1 MKRNCDIKI
10 IKASNIKNINIKN
23 KEDYVGMIT
32 MKENEQYFWDYNGC
46 FEKDKFIKPYDCLDW
61 VVIGP
66 TQFSSKNSA
75 SDRKFEG
82 SYKLSEGDLIK
93 LGKIIFL
100 VRKVNTNIKKNE
112 TQKVNGLNNESF
124 SSNSVN
130 NNSNANF
137 NVENSMNEEI
147 AINIYN
153 RKYIYD
159 INDLLQSEKTLNI
172 EKYKNKEKNDNDNKR
187 SNLVN
192 NKLKY
197 INLKLKNIN
206 EKRKEKMLIKCRVCF
221 CEGNFEGKNPLISPC
236 NCTGSVKY
244 IHLNCLRKWLTSKV
258 NMKCSQTNNIY
269 CYTFKSLEC
278 EICKALIPE
287 QVEYR
292 GKFISLLDFKEIEPP
307 YLILQTM
314 NQYNPLNKNLDFNI
328 IFVMSFKIK
337 NFLIIGRANNS
348 DIRLSD
354 ISVSRN
360 HSVISFD
367 NGEFFIDD
375 IGSKFGTLLLIQNNI
390 LFLPYKEISIQTGK
404 CHLVFYLMR
413 TFLGCFKCIKNKIFE
428 NLSYEEYFNINEK
441 KVYLQI
447 MENIKNNNIVDP
459 IEKFN
464 SISDSY
470 NSDNNIND
478 ENENNNN
485 IISDNANNLKIN
497 SLISEKNLVEN
508 SGIDVG
514 KRPTLNINLNDL
526 DNKENNIG
534 NFITK
539 NLCNSLSNENNN
551 VYNSFQRQNESN
563 DMLFH
568 DLNNNTNIKPKNQLN
583 DFINFN
589 LSDIN
594 IINNKRNFRNRKY
607 TTVTNKFYDIIKGNF
622 KFSLINKSKNKYKKN
637 EVTNIKT
644 DNKANEDQK
653 VTINNY

>member
-1 MKRNCDIKI
+1 MKRNNDIKI
-10 IKASNIKNINIKN
+10 IRASNIKNINIKN

-32 MKENEQYFWDYNGC
+32 MKENEQYLWDYNSC
-46 FEKDKFIKPYDCLDW
+46 FEKDKFVKPYDCLDW

-66 TQFSSKNSA
+66 TQFSSKYSA

-112 TQKVNGLNNESF
+112 TQKGNGLNNESF
-124 SSNSVN
+124 TSNSVN

-137 NVENSMNEEI
+137 NVENNMNEEI

-153 RKYIYD
+153 RKYIND
-159 INDLLQSEKTLNI
+159 INDLIQSDKTINI
-172 EKYKNKEKNDNDNKR
+172 DKYKNKEKNDNDNKI
-187 SNLVN
+187 SNSVN
-192 NKLKY
+192 SKLKY
-197 INLKLKNIN
+197 LYLKLKNIN
-206 EKRKEKMLIKCRVCF
+206 EKRKEKMFKCRVCF

-269 CYTFKSLEC
+269 CYSFKSLEC
-278 EICKALIPE
+278 EICKAVIPE
-287 QVEYR
+287 LVEYR

-367 NGEFFIDD
+367 NGEFYIDD

-413 TFLGCFKCIKNKIFE
+413 TCLGCFKCYKNKIFD

-447 MENIKNNNIVDP
+447 LENTKNNNIVDP

-464 SISDSY
+464 SISDY

-478 ENENNNN
+478 DNENNNN
-485 IISDNANNLKIN
+485 ISNNFNNIKIN
-497 SLISEKNLVEN
+497 SLISDKNLIEN
-508 SGIDVG
+508 GGFDVD
-514 KRPTLNINLNDL
+514 KRPTLNINLNEL
-526 DNKENNIG
+526 DNKG

-539 NLCNSLSNENNN
+539 NLCNILSNENNN
-551 VYNSFQRQNESN
+551 IYNSFQRQNESN

-568 DLNNNTNIKPKNQLN
+568 DLNINTNIEQKNKLN
-583 DFINFN
+583 DYINFN

-594 IINNKRNFRNRKY
+594 IINNKRKNKNRKY
-607 TTVTNKFYDIIKGNF
+607 TTATNKFYDIIKAKF
-622 KFSLINKSKNKYKKN
+622 KFSLINKNKSKNKNKKN
-637 EVTNIKT
+637 EITNIKS

-653 VTINNY
+653 ATINNY

>member
-1 MKRNCDIKI
+1 MKRNNDIKI
-10 IKASNIKNINIKN
+10 IRASNIKNINIKN

-32 MKENEQYFWDYNGC
+32 MKGNEQYLWDYNSC
-46 FEKDKFIKPYDCLDW
+46 FEKDKFVKPYDCLDW

-66 TQFSSKNSA
+66 TQFSSKYSA

-112 TQKVNGLNNESF
+112 TQKGNGLNNESF
-124 SSNSVN
+124 TSNSVN

-137 NVENSMNEEI
+137 NVENNMNEEM

-153 RKYIYD
+153 RKYIND
-159 INDLLQSEKTLNI
+159 INDLIQSDKTINI
-172 EKYKNKEKNDNDNKR
+172 EKYKNKEKNDNDNKI
-187 SNLVN
+187 SNSVN
-192 NKLKY
+192 SKLKY
-197 INLKLKNIN
+197 LYLKLKNIN
-206 EKRKEKMLIKCRVCF
+206 EKRKEKMFKCRVCF

-244 IHLNCLRKWLTSKV
+244 IHLNCLRKWLTSKI

-269 CYTFKSLEC
+269 CYSFKSLEC
-278 EICKALIPE
+278 EICKAVIPE
-287 QVEYR
+287 LVEYR

-367 NGEFFIDD
+367 NGEFYIDD

-413 TFLGCFKCIKNKIFE
+413 TCLGCFKCYKNKIFD

-447 MENIKNNNIVDP
+447 LENTKNNNIVDP

-464 SISDSY
+464 SISDY

-478 ENENNNN
+478 DNENNNN
-485 IISDNANNLKIN
+485 ISDNYNNIKIN
-497 SLISEKNLVEN
+497 LLISNKNLIEN
-508 SGIDVG
+508 GGFDVD
-514 KRPTLNINLNDL
+514 KRPTLNINLNEL
-526 DNKENNIG
+526 DNKG
-534 NFITK
+534 NFIIK

-551 VYNSFQRQNESN
+551 IYNSFQRQNESN

-568 DLNNNTNIKPKNQLN
+568 DLNINTNIEQKNKLN
-583 DFINFN
+583 DYINFN

-594 IINNKRNFRNRKY
+594 IINNKRKNKNRKY
-607 TTVTNKFYDIIKGNF
+607 TIVTNKFYDIIKAKF
-622 KFSLINKSKNKYKKN
+622 KFSLINKNKSKNKNKKI
-637 EVTNIKT
+637 EITNIKS

-653 VTINNY
+653 ATINNY

>member
-1 MKRNCDIKI
+1 MKRNSDIKI

-32 MKENEQYFWDYNGC
+32 MKENEQYLWDYNSC
-46 FEKDKFIKPYDCLDW
+46 FEKDKFVKPYDCLDW

-66 TQFSSKNSA
+66 TQFSSKNPA

-100 VRKVNTNIKKNE
+100 VRKVNTNTKKNE
-112 TQKVNGLNNESF
+112 TQKGNGLNNESF
-124 SSNSVN
+124 SSNFVN
-130 NNSNANF
+130 NNSNADF

-153 RKYIYD
+153 RKYIND
-159 INDLLQSEKTLNI
+159 INDLFQSDKTLNI
-172 EKYKNKEKNDNDNKR
+172 EKYKSKEKKDNDNKI
-187 SNLVN
+187 SNSVN

-197 INLKLKNIN
+197 IYLKLKNIN
-206 EKRKEKMLIKCRVCF
+206 EKRKEKMLKCRVCF
-221 CEGNFEGKNPLISPC
+221 CEGNFDGKNPLISPC

-269 CYTFKSLEC
+269 CYSFKSLEC
-278 EICKALIPE
+278 EICKAVIPE
-287 QVEYR
+287 LVEYR

-360 HSVISFD
+360 HSVISYD
-367 NGEFFIDD
+367 NGEFYIDD

-413 TFLGCFKCIKNKIFE
+413 TFLGCFKCYKNKIFE

-441 KVYLQI
+441 KVYTQI
-447 MENIKNNNIVDP
+447 LENIKNNNIVDP
-459 IEKFN
+459 IEKFT

-470 NSDNNIND
+470 NSDNNINED
-478 ENENNNN
+478 NENNNN
-485 IISDNANNLKIN
+485 NNNISENINNIKIN
-497 SLISEKNLVEN
+497 SLISDKNSEN
-508 SGIDVG
+508 GGFGVD
-514 KRPTLNINLNDL
+514 KRPTLNDL
-526 DNKENNIG
+526 DNKGNNIG

-551 VYNSFQRQNESN
+551 IYNSFQRQNESN

-568 DLNNNTNIKPKNQLN
+568 DLNNNTNIKPKNKLN
-583 DFINFN
+583 DYINFN

-594 IINNKRNFRNRKY
+594 IANIKGKDRNRNY
-607 TTVTNKFYDIIKGNF
+607 TTVTNKFYDIIKKKF
-622 KFSLINKSKNKYKKN
+622 KFSLINKSKNKNKNKKI
-637 EVTNIKT
+637 EATNIRS
-644 DNKANEDQK
+644 DNKVNEDQK

>member
-1 MKRNCDIKI
+1 MKRNNDIKI
-10 IKASNIKNINIKN
+10 IKSSNIKNINIKN
-23 KEDYVGMIT
+23 KEDYVGMVT
-32 MKENEQYFWDYNGC
+32 MKEKEQYFWDYNSC

-82 SYKLSEGDLIK
+82 SYKLSEGDMIK

-112 TQKVNGLNNESF
+112 TQKVNNESF

-137 NVENSMNEEI
+137 NVENNMNEEI
-147 AINIYN
+147 VINIYN
-153 RKYIYD
+153 RKYIND
-159 INDLLQSEKTLNI
+159 IQDLFQSDKTINI
-172 EKYKNKEKNDNDNKR
+172 EKYKNKQKYDNDNNIKN
-187 SNLVN
+187 SAN
-192 NKLKY
+192 NRLKY
-197 INLKLKNIN
+197 ISLKLQNIN
-206 EKRKEKMLIKCRVCF
+206 EKRKEKMLKCRVCF

-269 CYTFKSLEC
+269 CYSFKSLEC
-278 EICKALIPE
+278 EICKAVIPE
-287 QVEYR
+287 LVEYR

-367 NGEFFIDD
+367 NGEFYIDD

-413 TFLGCFKCIKNKIFE
+413 TCLGCFKCYKNKIFD

-447 MENIKNNNIVDP
+447 LENTKNNNIVDP

-464 SISDSY
+464 SISDY

-478 ENENNNN
+478 DNENNNN
-485 IISDNANNLKIN
+485 ISNNFNNIKIN
-497 SLISEKNLVEN
+497 SLISDKNLIEN
-508 SGIDVG
+508 GGFDVD
-514 KRPTLNINLNDL
+514 KRPTLNINLNEL
-526 DNKENNIG
+526 DNKG

-551 VYNSFQRQNESN
+551 IYNSFQRQNESN

-568 DLNNNTNIKPKNQLN
+568 DLNINTNIEQKNKLN
-583 DFINFN
+583 DYINFN

-594 IINNKRNFRNRKY
+594 IINNKRKNKSRKY
-607 TTVTNKFYDIIKGNF
+607 TTITNKFYDTIKAKF
-622 KFSLINKSKNKYKKN
+622 KFSLINKNKSKNKNKKN
-637 EVTNIKT
+637 EITNIKS

-653 VTINNY
+653 ATINNY

>member
-1 MKRNCDIKI
+1 MKRNNDIKI
-10 IKASNIKNINIKN
+10 IRASNIKNINIKN

-32 MKENEQYFWDYNGC
+32 MKENEQYLWDYNSC
-46 FEKDKFIKPYDCLDW
+46 FEKDKFVKPYDCLDW

-66 TQFSSKNSA
+66 TQFSSKYSA

-112 TQKVNGLNNESF
+112 TQRGNGLNNESF
-124 SSNSVN
+124 TSNSVN

-137 NVENSMNEEI
+137 NVENNINEEI

-153 RKYIYD
+153 RKYIND
-159 INDLLQSEKTLNI
+159 INDLIQSDKTINI
-172 EKYKNKEKNDNDNKR
+172 EKYKNKEKNDNDNKI
-187 SNLVN
+187 SNSVN
-192 NKLKY
+192 SKLKY
-197 INLKLKNIN
+197 LYLKLKNIN
-206 EKRKEKMLIKCRVCF
+206 EKRKEKMFKCRVCF

-269 CYTFKSLEC
+269 CYSFKSLEC
-278 EICKALIPE
+278 EICKAVIPE
-287 QVEYR
+287 LVEYR

-367 NGEFFIDD
+367 NGEFYIDD

-413 TFLGCFKCIKNKIFE
+413 TCLGCFKCYKNKIFD

-447 MENIKNNNIVDP
+447 LENTKNNNIVDP

-464 SISDSY
+464 SISDY

-478 ENENNNN
+478 DNENNNN
-485 IISDNANNLKIN
+485 ISNNFNNIKIN
-497 SLISEKNLVEN
+497 SLISDKNLIEN
-508 SGIDVG
+508 GGFDVD
-514 KRPTLNINLNDL
+514 KRPTLNINLNEL
-526 DNKENNIG
+526 DNKG

-551 VYNSFQRQNESN
+551 IYNSFQRQNESN

-568 DLNNNTNIKPKNQLN
+568 DLNNNTNIKQKNKFN
-583 DFINFN
+583 DYINFN

-594 IINNKRNFRNRKY
+594 IVNNKRKNKNRKY
-607 TTVTNKFYDIIKGNF
+607 TTVTNKFYDIIKAKF
-622 KFSLINKSKNKYKKN
+622 KFSLINKNKSKNKNN
-637 EVTNIKT
+637 EVTNTKSN
-644 DNKANEDQK
+644 NKAYEDQK
-653 VTINNY
+653 ATINNY

>member
-1 MKRNCDIKI
+1 MKRNNDIKI
-10 IKASNIKNINIKN
+10 IKSSNIKNINIKN
-23 KEDYVGMIT
+23 KEDYVGMVT
-32 MKENEQYFWDYNGC
+32 MKEKEQYFWDYNSC

-82 SYKLSEGDLIK
+82 SYKLSEGDMIK

-112 TQKVNGLNNESF
+112 TQKVNNESF

-137 NVENSMNEEI
+137 NVENNMNEEI
-147 AINIYN
+147 VINIYN
-153 RKYIYD
+153 RKYIND
-159 INDLLQSEKTLNI
+159 IQDLFQSDKTINI
-172 EKYKNKEKNDNDNKR
+172 EKYKNKEKYDNDNKIKN
-187 SNLVN
+187 SAN
-192 NKLKY
+192 NRLKY
-197 INLKLKNIN
+197 ISLKLKNIN
-206 EKRKEKMLIKCRVCF
+206 EKRKEKILKCRVCF

-269 CYTFKSLEC
+269 CYSFKSLEC
-278 EICKALIPE
+278 EICKAVIPE
-287 QVEYR
+287 LVEYR

-328 IFVMSFKIK
+328 IFVMSFKVK

-367 NGEFFIDD
+367 NGEFYIDD

-390 LFLPYKEISIQTGK
+390 LFLPYKEINIQTGK

-413 TFLGCFKCIKNKIFE
+413 TFLGCFKCYKNKIFD
-428 NLSYEEYFNINEK
+428 NLSYEEYFNMNEK

-447 MENIKNNNIVDP
+447 LENTKNNNIVDP

-464 SISDSY
+464 SISDVNS
-470 NSDNNIND
+470 SDNNINNANED
-478 ENENNNN
+478 NENNNN
-485 IISDNANNLKIN
+485 ISDNFNNIKIN
-497 SLISEKNLVEN
+497 SLISGKSLVEN
-508 SGIDVG
+508 GGFNVD
-514 KRPTLNINLNDL
+514 KRPTLNDI
-526 DNKENNIG
+526 DNQG

-539 NLCNSLSNENNN
+539 HLCNSLCNENNN
-551 VYNSFQRQNESN
+551 IYNSIQRQNESN

-568 DLNNNTNIKPKNQLN
+568 ELNNNTNIPQKNKLN
-583 DFINFN
+583 DYINFN

-594 IINNKRNFRNRKY
+594 ILNNKKKDRNRNRKY
-607 TTVTNKFYDIIKGNF
+607 TTSTNKFYDVIKAKF
-622 KFSLINKSKNKYKKN
+622 KFSLINKNKNKNKSKNKSKKN
-637 EVTNIKT
+637 EATNIRT

-653 VTINNY
+653 DTINNY